1 MPPSA
6 IAADS
11 APALTF
17 GPIRSII
24 MQPTTLCNLDC
35 DYCYL
40 PFRRDRLDMS
50 PAVAKAVARNVAT
63 LAVPIDSIEIV
74 WHGGEPTAIGIETL
88 RRLCDA
94 FDPLPVVH
102 TIQTNATRIND
113 DWCEFFE
120 ARDMKVGVSIDGPIE
135 SNRHRLDLAGRQTW
149 TRTMRGIEHLRAAGI
164 PFTAITVVD
173 DPDPAKAREL
183 YEFFVSLGCTSL
195 GINIEETEGV
205 NTAQRHED
213 GRGLGLE
220 RTTRFWEAITAA
232 WEANPALHL
241 RELDRIA
248 DYLRSPDAGP
258 PVDWVDPIPT
268 VEWNGNVTL
277 LSPELAGFT
286 DERLGGFTSGNI
298 LKHDFAELL
307 ARAVDAPWVRE
318 FAAGQAAC
326 AKTCEYYQSCGGG
339 QASNKFFEHGRL
351 DGTRTD
357 YCTGSK
363 ITTMEGVL
371 AHARRNTR

>member
-1 MPPSA
+1 M
-6 IAADS
+6 
-11 APALTF
+11 LTF
-17 GPIRSII
+17 GPVRTII
-24 MQPTTLCNLDC
+24 MQPTTLCNLNC
-35 DYCYL
+35 TYCYL

-50 PAVAKAVARNVAT
+50 PVVANAVARSVAA
-63 LAVPIDSIEIV
+63 LDGPADNIEIV
-74 WHGGEPTAIGIETL
+74 WHGGEPTAIGIAGL
-88 RRLCDA
+88 QRLCDA

-113 DWCEFFE
+113 DWCAFF
-120 ARDMKVGVSIDGPIE
+120 ASRDMKVGVSIDGPIE
-135 SNRHRLDLAGRQTW
+135 ANHHRLDLAGRETW

-173 DPDPAKAREL
+173 DPDPATAPEL
-183 YEFFVSLGCTSL
+183 YEFFVALGCTSL
-195 GINIEETEGV
+195 GINIEETEGS
-205 NTAQRHED
+205 NTTSRHQA
-213 GRGLGLE
+213 GRRLDLE
-220 RTTRFWEAITAA
+220 RTTRFWEAITDAWAA
-232 WEANPALHL
+232 DPAIHI

-248 DYLRSPDAGP
+248 DYLRATDAGP

-286 DERLGGFTSGNI
+286 DERLGDFSTGNI
-298 LKHDFAELL
+298 LTNDLGELL
-307 ARAVDAPWVRE
+307 AAAVEAPWVRE

-326 AKTCEYYQSCGGG
+326 AQTCEYYQSCGGG
-339 QASNKFFEHGRL
+339 QASNKYFEHGRL
-351 DGTRTD
+351 DRTRTD

-371 AHARRNTR
+371 SHARRNTR